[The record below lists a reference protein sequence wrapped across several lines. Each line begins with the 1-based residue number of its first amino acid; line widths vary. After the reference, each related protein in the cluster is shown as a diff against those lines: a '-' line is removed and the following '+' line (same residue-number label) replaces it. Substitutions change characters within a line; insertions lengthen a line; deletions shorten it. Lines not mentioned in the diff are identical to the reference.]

1 MASSEA
7 YKIDLK
13 ALEEGQTVLEFDL
26 DDAFFQSLE
35 TAEVQ
40 HGCLHTTLAVNRIG
54 DCFDLNFHTV
64 GSVVVPCDLC
74 LDDMDQPIV
83 ADQRMAVKLGDSYSE
98 DDDLVTVA
106 EEEGILD
113 VAWYVYESIE
123 LNIPIKHVHAP
134 GKCNPAMIRMLEEH
148 SATRSSGSDDETT
161 VDPRW
166 EALSNLKLDE

>member
-1 MASSEA
+1 MGSSEV

-13 ALEEGQTVLEFDL
+13 ALEQGQNVLEFDF

-40 HGCLHTTLAVNRIG
+40 HGRLHTTVTVNRT
-54 DCFDLNFHTV
+54 DDYFDLDFHTV

-113 VAWYVYESIE
+113 IAWFVYESIE

-134 GKCNPAMIRMLEEH
+134 GKCNPAMVRALEEH
-148 SATRSSGSDDETT
+148 SAARSGQEDEQPM
-161 VDPRW
+161 DSRW
-166 EALSNLKLDE
+166 EALLKLKK

>member
-35 TAEVQ
+35 AAEVQ

-54 DCFDLNFHTV
+54 DCFDLNFHTI

-74 LDDMDQPIV
+74 LDDMDQPIE
-83 ADQRMAVKLGDSYSE
+83 ADCRMAAKFGESYSE
-98 DDDLVTVA
+98 EDDLVTVA

-113 VAWYVYESIE
+113 IAWFVYESIE
-123 LNIPIKHVHAP
+123 LNIHIKNVPAP
-134 GKCNPAMIRMLEEH
+134 GNRKTDMISMLEAH
-148 SATRSSGSDDETT
+148 SDTRSSGDEDQAP

-166 EALSNLKLDE
+166 EELSALRLEE

>member
-35 TAEVQ
+35 AAEVQ

-113 VAWYVYESIE
+113 VAW
-123 LNIPIKHVHAP
+123 
-134 GKCNPAMIRMLEEH
+134 
-148 SATRSSGSDDETT
+148 
-161 VDPRW
+161 
-166 EALSNLKLDE
+166 

>member
-35 TAEVQ
+35 AAEVQ

-113 VAWYVYESIE
+113 VAWFVYESIA
-123 LNIPIKHVHAP
+123 LSIPIRHVHAP
-134 GKCNPAMIRMLEEH
+134 GKCNPAMIGMLEAH
-148 SATRSSGSDDETT
+148 AAARSSEDKAERP

-166 EALSNLKLDE
+166 AALSDLKLED